1 MAILANVTDPN
12 KTSTIE
18 EFIRFKDD
26 ATVSYNNLSFRD
38 RYDNIIYPIKNI
50 IDDYH
55 DELMALTKDIIL
67 NEMEYIKY
75 RYRPRLLAND
85 IYENPDLDFIILAI
99 NGICNMKEFDS
110 PNIKLIRVDELEEF
124 LTTIYNAH
132 KKDIDVYNSL
142 SNA

>member
-55 DELMALTKDIIL
+55 DELMALTKDITL

-124 LTTIYNAH
+124 LTTIYNAN